1 MSAGRRVA
9 VTAAILLLLVAPVY
23 LGGRGAQ
30 APDPPGESRDP
41 GKGGTREIADTFRKG
56 ETFARVFEKYRLDI
70 EELFRMRQAA
80 AGIHRLGEVSAG
92 RPYTI
97 TLAPDNTVLSL
108 SYHISDEEILRI
120 DRSDPGYRADRVAI
134 PYERRIATVCG
145 VIRSNLVSSL
155 PPGGGSA
162 LLAMELSDI
171 FSWDVDF
178 NTDFRKGDTF
188 RILVEELWRDGAFRK
203 FGNVVAAEL
212 SVDGKVCRAY
222 RFDAGERADYYD
234 EEGKSLQR
242 AFLKAPLSYRRIS
255 SGFTARRAHPILKT
269 VRPHFGV
276 DYAAPAGTPVSAVG
290 DGTVTYAGY
299 KGQNGNLVIVRHP
312 NGYVTSYGHLS
323 RIRKGVRRGVP
334 LRQGEVLGYV
344 GSTGL
349 ATGPHLDFR
358 MSRNG
363 TFRNPLS
370 VDLPRGEA
378 IPAGRMDDFR
388 AVRDGFAS
396 SLAAASPE
404 LSTRSAARGG
414 TER

>member
-9 VTAAILLLLVAPVY
+9 VTAAILLLVAPVY

-41 GKGGTREIADTFRKG
+41 GKEGAREIADTFRKG
-56 ETFARVFEKYRLDI
+56 ETFARVFEKYRLDV

-80 AGIHRLGEVSAG
+80 AGIHRLGAVSAG
-92 RPYTI
+92 RPYRI
-97 TLAPDNTVLSL
+97 AVGPDNAVISL
-108 SYHISDEEILRI
+108 AYHINDEEILQI
-120 DRSDPGYRADRVAI
+120 VRSDPGYHAGKVAI
-134 PYERRIATVCG
+134 PYERRIGTLGG
-145 VIRSNLVSSL
+145 VILSNLVSAM
-155 PPGGGSA
+155 PAGGEA
-162 LLAMELSDI
+162 VPLAMELSDI

-188 RILVEELWRDGAFRK
+188 RVVVEELWLDGEFRK
-203 FGNVVAAEL
+203 YGRTLAAEL
-212 SVDGKVCRAY
+212 RVDGKFCRAY
-222 RFDAGERADYYD
+222 RFEAGGRPDYYD
-234 EEGKSLQR
+234 EEGRSLQR

-255 SGFTARRAHPILKT
+255 SGFTARRAHPILKIT
-269 VRPHFGV
+269 RPHYGV
-276 DYAAPAGTPVSAVG
+276 DYAAPAGTPVSVVG
-290 DGTVTYAGY
+290 DGTVTYAGN

-363 TFRNPLS
+363 VFQNPLS

-378 IPAGRMDDFR
+378 IPSGRMDDFR
-388 AVRDGFAS
+388 GVRDDYS
-396 SLAAASPE
+396 RSLAAVSPA
-404 LSTRSAARGG
+404 LFARAPDRGDAG
-414 TER
+414 K